1 MNKIGVATNKKL
13 IEIFN
18 MLKTND
24 LILKPYFQRKLVWN
38 DSHKEAFIST
48 ILMQLPFPEVYFA
61 DGPMDLD
68 AQRSKTLV
76 VDGQQRLSTI
86 YQYITNSAEFSIK
99 NIPKFDSLTE
109 DEKTNFFDYLV
120 VVRDLGR
127 LTDDEIID
135 IFKRIN
141 SVQYALNSMEINNAL
156 YQGEFISLAKDII
169 KNSAFY
175 QQLDVFSENEYSRMQ
190 DLEFV
195 LLIMST
201 IEEGGYFTGGKE
213 IETYTKKYDGEYPN
227 KDAMKNDVNQAVEN
241 FITLSLNLDSIWY
254 RKTSLFTLLV
264 ELIKFKRRF
273 GTFPD
278 NDGLKRVL
286 QSFEE
291 QLFLNKDKDRKENT
305 YAEYYY
311 YTFQGTASRTGRN
324 KRGEILSDY
333 FNSLK

>member
-13 IEIFN
+13 IDIFN
-18 MLKTND
+18 MLRTND

-48 ILMQLPFPEVYFA
+48 ILQQLPFPEVYFA
-61 DGPMDLD
+61 DGPLDLE
-68 AQRSKTLV
+68 AQKSKTLV

-86 YQYITNSAEFSIK
+86 YQYITNSDEFKVKKIKKFAE
-99 NIPKFDSLTE
+99 LTE
-109 DEKTNFFDYLV
+109 NEKTEFFDYLV

-127 LTDDEIID
+127 LSDDEIIE

-156 YQGEFISLAKDII
+156 YQGEFINLAKDIVE
-169 KNSAFY
+169 KNSLY
-175 QQLDVFSENEYSRMQ
+175 KKLDIFSENEYSRMQ

-227 KDAMKNDVNQAVEN
+227 KNDMNNDLTQAVEI
-241 FITLSLNLDSIWY
+241 FVALSVSLDSIWY

-264 ELIKFKRRF
+264 ELIKFKRKF
-273 GTFPD
+273 GAFPD
-278 NDGLKRVL
+278 ISGLKRL
-286 QSFEE
+286 LISFEE
-291 QLFLNKDKDRKENT
+291 QLMLNKDKERKDNVF
-305 YAEYYY
+305 AEYYY

-324 KRGEILSDY
+324 KRGEVLSDKLLV
-333 FNSLK
+333 LK

>member
-13 IEIFN
+13 IDIFN
-18 MLKTND
+18 MLRTND

-48 ILMQLPFPEVYFA
+48 ILQQLPFPEVYFA
-61 DGPMDLD
+61 DGPLDLE
-68 AQRSKTLV
+68 AQKSKTLV

-86 YQYITNSAEFSIK
+86 YQYITNSDEFKVKKIK
-99 NIPKFDSLTE
+99 KFSSLSE
-109 DEKTNFFDYLV
+109 GEKTEFFDYLV

-127 LTDDEIID
+127 LSDDEIIE

-156 YQGEFISLAKDII
+156 YQGEFINLAKDIVE
-169 KNSAFY
+169 KNNLY
-175 QQLDVFSENEYSRMQ
+175 KKLDIFSENEYSRMQ

-213 IETYTKKYDGEYPN
+213 IETYTKKFDGEYPN
-227 KDAMKNDVNQAVEN
+227 RNDMNNDLTQAVEI
-241 FITLSLNLDSIWY
+241 FVTLSVSFDSIWY

-264 ELIKFKRRF
+264 ELIKFKRKF
-273 GTFPD
+273 GAFPD
-278 NDGLKRVL
+278 ITGLKRL
-286 QSFEE
+286 LISFEE
-291 QLFLNKDKDRKENT
+291 QLMLNKDKERKDNVF
-305 YAEYYY
+305 AEYYY

-324 KRGEILSDY
+324 KRGEVLSDKLLT
-333 FNSLK
+333 LK

>member
-13 IEIFN
+13 IDIFN
-18 MLKTND
+18 MLRTND

-38 DSHKEAFIST
+38 DGHKEAFIST
-48 ILMQLPFPEVYFA
+48 ILEQLPFPEVYFA
-61 DGPMDLD
+61 DGPLDLD
-68 AQRSKTLV
+68 AQKSKTLV

-86 YQYITNSAEFSIK
+86 YQYITGSDEFKIK
-99 NIPKFDSLTE
+99 KIKKFDSLSET
-109 DEKTNFFDYLV
+109 EKTDFFDYLV

-127 LTDDEIID
+127 LSDDEIIE

-156 YQGEFISLAKDII
+156 YQGEFINLAKDIVEN
-169 KNSAFY
+169 NSFY
-175 QQLDVFSENEYSRMQ
+175 SQIDVFSENEYSRMQ

-227 KDAMKNDVNQAVEN
+227 KDVMKNDFTQAVEN
-241 FITLSLNLDSIWY
+241 FVTLTINYDSIWY

-264 ELIKFKRRF
+264 ELIKFKRKY

-278 NDGLKRVL
+278 NTGLKRLLV
-286 QSFEE
+286 SFEE
-291 QLFLNKDKDRKENT
+291 QLLKSKDKDRKVDLF
-305 YAEYYY
+305 AEYYY

-324 KRGEILSDY
+324 KRGEILSDKLL
-333 FNSLK
+333 SLK